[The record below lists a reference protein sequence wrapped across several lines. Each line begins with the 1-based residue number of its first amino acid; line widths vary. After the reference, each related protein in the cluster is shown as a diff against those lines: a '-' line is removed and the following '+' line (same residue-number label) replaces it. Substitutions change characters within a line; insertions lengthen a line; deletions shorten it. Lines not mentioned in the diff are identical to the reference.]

1 MMSGPLKIT
10 SIKSRLKLISVS
22 SLLIFLLTT
31 VIVVILL
38 LHLYRDIDLLVGNRF
53 EQALTNSQNRSDFGL
68 LAARLGVFRN
78 TFYGNQDLVNSEG
91 RALEVLIGQLAGRV
105 IDPGQRQ
112 LLHHLQEEY
121 QTFLVRAFWINFTF
135 LQRRWQEEEIDELL
149 LFSSEMLMQNVG
161 KGRASDDFI
170 ETFVRLRQLREGF
183 QRLSKMFFALD
194 RSHEALIQPLDNQAI
209 IAALEPI
216 RAAARQFTTDP
227 FPHHLT
233 GRELLSRIDH
243 MTYLLQQHQ
252 RDILLLS
259 GQGDK
264 LDALTERI
272 VMAMQILDQ
281 QTSTAVGTARKDIGD
296 TLYLVFAGSLAVCF
310 VLISAVLVS
319 HRWLFTRHVQRP
331 MELVGQ
337 RLQAFEQGDHST
349 PMQLGRFD
357 EWQRI
362 ELVFNDML
370 RNLEKSLGSLRDSE
384 RRYREIFTN
393 ATEGIFRS
401 SLDGRFLALN
411 PAVVAML
418 GYTSE
423 AEAMDYYSD
432 LSTQLYADPLT
443 RSRLLEGLQAAGRNI
458 NFEAQIV
465 RADGSL
471 FWAAINNHLVY
482 TSDGN
487 VHYIEGTVQDVTVRR
502 AAQGALQELKSFLQ
516 RIIDSMPSV
525 LIAVD
530 TQLKV
535 ILWNRR
541 AEQDCRLQ
549 SFQAKGVALKDALCL
564 VKYEVVLEKLQTALA
579 SQKPVRMQKVEGR
592 ELVQGGVKRHYDILI
607 YPLPR
612 ADEGGAVIHI
622 DDVTEQVALEQVL
635 VQKEKMESVAGLAAG
650 FAHELNNPLA
660 VILQSVQVL
669 ERRLSPE
676 FRKNCETAD
685 ELGTSMTVIAAY
697 LQQKKCDTMIT
708 SIAEAGVRAAK
719 IVENIQTFSRSSGS
733 DFSRHSFYDLVER
746 TLDLAVSDYDMRRHL
761 NFQRIR
767 IVREYQPVPEVVCD
781 SAQIQQIILILLK
794 NAAQA
799 LVAVQDDPQITLRIE
814 GKGEYVCLE
823 VRDNGIG
830 ISPDICRR
838 VFDPFYSTQ
847 EVGRGVGLGLSIAY
861 HIVTQNHRGFMSVS
875 SEVGSGSSFEV
886 YLPTL
891 NNTTDT
897 SRG

>member
-1 MMSGPLKIT
+1 MMSGRSKIT
-10 SIKSRLKLISVS
+10 SIKSCLKLISIF

-31 VIVVILL
+31 VIVVSLL
-38 LHLYRDIDLLVGNRF
+38 LHIHRDIDQRVGTSF
-53 EQALTNSQNRSDFGL
+53 EQALINSHNRSDFGL
-68 LAARLGVFRN
+68 LAARWAVLRN
-78 TFYGNQDLVNSEG
+78 TFYGNQDLLGTEG
-91 RALEVLIGQLAGRV
+91 QALGKLIGQLAGRV
-105 IDPGQRQ
+105 TDPDQRQ
-112 LLHHLQEEY
+112 LLYHLQEEY
-121 QTFLVRAFWINFTF
+121 HTFLVRAFWINFTF
-135 LQRRWQEEEIDELL
+135 SQRRWQEEEIDELL
-149 LFSSEMLMQNVG
+149 LFSSEMLTQSSG
-161 KGRASDDFI
+161 KGRISDDFM
-170 ETFVRLRQLREGF
+170 ETFVPLRQLRVSF
-183 QRLSKMFFALD
+183 QRLSNMFFTLD
-194 RSHEALIQPLDNQAI
+194 RNHEALIQPLDTQAI

-216 RAAARQFTTDP
+216 KAAARQFTTAP
-227 FPHHLT
+227 FPHHLI

-243 MTYLLQQHQ
+243 MTYLLQQQQ
-252 RDILLLS
+252 REMMLLS
-259 GQGDK
+259 GQDDK

-272 VMAMQILDQ
+272 MAAMQVLDQ
-281 QTSTAVGTARKDIGD
+281 QTSTALGAARKDIGD
-296 TLYLVFAGSLAVCF
+296 TLYVVFAGSLAVF
-310 VLISAVLVS
+310 FALIAAVLFS
-319 HRWLFTRHVQRP
+319 HRWLFARHVQKP
-331 MELVGQ
+331 MELVGR
-337 RLQAFEQGDHST
+337 RLQAFQRGDHST
-349 PMQLGRFD
+349 PVQLGCFG

-370 RNLEKSLGSLRDSE
+370 RNLEQSLGSLRDSE

-418 GYTSE
+418 GHASE

-443 RSRLLEGLQAAGRNI
+443 RSRLLEGLQATGRNI

-482 TSDGN
+482 NTDGN
-487 VHYIEGTVQDVTVRR
+487 VHYIEGTVQDITVRR
-502 AAQGALQELKSFLQ
+502 AAQSALQELKSFLQ

-530 TQLKV
+530 AELKV
-535 ILWNRR
+535 ILWNHR
-541 AEQDCRLQ
+541 AEQECQLQ
-549 SFQAKGVALKDALCL
+549 SFQARGVALKDALCL
-564 VKYEVVLEKLQTALA
+564 VKYEVVLEKLQSALV
-579 SQKPVRMQKVEGR
+579 SQKTMRLQKIEGR
-592 ELVQGGVKRHYDILI
+592 DTLQGGAKHHYDILI
-607 YPLPR
+607 YPLPG

-622 DDVTEQVALEQVL
+622 DDVTEQVALEQIL

-676 FRKNCETAD
+676 FRKNCETAE

-708 SIAEAGVRAAK
+708 SIAEAGIRAAK
-719 IVENIQTFSRSSGS
+719 IVENIQIFCRSSGS
-733 DFSRHSFYDLVER
+733 SFTRHRVNDLVER

-761 NFQRIR
+761 KFQRIR
-767 IVREYQPVPEVVCD
+767 IVRDYQPVPEVVCD

-799 LVAVQDDPQITLRIE
+799 LVEVQDDPQITLRIE
-814 GKGEYVCLE
+814 GKGEFVCLE
-823 VRDNGIG
+823 VRDNGTG
-830 ISPDICRR
+830 MSPDICRR
-838 VFDPFYSTQ
+838 VFDPFYTTQ
-847 EVGRGVGLGLSIAY
+847 EVGQGVGLGLSIAY
-861 HIVTQNHRGFMSVS
+861 HVVSQNHRGYMSVI
-875 SEVGSGSSFEV
+875 SEAGAGSSFKV

-891 NNTTDT
+891 NHIN
-897 SRG
+897 